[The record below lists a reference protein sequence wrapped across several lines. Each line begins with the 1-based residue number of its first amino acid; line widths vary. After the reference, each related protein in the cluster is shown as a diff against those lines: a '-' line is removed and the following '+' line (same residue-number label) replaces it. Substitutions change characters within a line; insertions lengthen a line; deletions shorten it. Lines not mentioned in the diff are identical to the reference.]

1 MRRALLVF
9 VGLVVTAL
17 LVWSGHDTE
26 TSEPFH
32 FSLTSERAWL
42 LQWRATD
49 RTEVAGELQQ
59 SQLDVNATLRV
70 RPVRDG
76 LLEARLE
83 RVRLN
88 ALSFLGQTLPI
99 PAEAFERTVRL
110 HVDETGRVTSMEA
123 DGAADPLVVHLLSA
137 LHDELSVDVRA
148 ASSGSTV
155 TQPNRYGSGSY
166 RYTRDGSGLRRT
178 LVSQPTLQGLSDAT
192 ITVTGADTMGWNG
205 FFTSRA
211 LKHHLE
217 GRRRIGGALALESDE
232 SLTLTPCEV
241 PSTRWEQPSS
251 FVSHERFA
259 LSGRAEQSAR
269 EQRIEGLTAQT
280 FLDDLSNFGR
290 TGQMPNHAR
299 WLRRATA
306 LLAANPALCTEV
318 EKWFLDPTMGVPGRT
333 LALDLLTN
341 AGTPEAQH
349 SLVTLL
355 GSQTARS
362 DAAWPLYVQR
372 LSLLSQPT
380 TESATFALA
389 QFETAHS
396 RDEVGATAMTLGA
409 LARHLPQD
417 DAMTADFTRR
427 LQTGFAEAQGAE
439 RRAMWL
445 DALGASGRRE
455 VLPQVQSAATD
466 SNPLVRAT
474 AAHALGALGEQKALE
489 PLALDADARVREAAI
504 RHLGSAPVETVSALV
519 SDAPSDPMADSAW
532 VTVLTTRLTEP
543 GVREVLQ
550 HLLARTHEPQLAAR
564 LHTLLET

>member
-9 VGLVVTAL
+9 AGLVVTAL
-17 LVWSGHDTE
+17 LVWSGHDTND
-26 TSEPFH
+26 SQPFQ
-32 FSLTSERAWL
+32 FSLTSERAWQV
-42 LQWRATD
+42 QWRATD
-49 RTEVAGELQQ
+49 RTEVAGELQR
-59 SQLDVNATLRV
+59 SQLDLSAMLRL

-83 RVRLN
+83 QVQLN

-110 HVDETGRVTSMEA
+110 HVDQNGRVTSMEA
-123 DGAADPLVVHLLSA
+123 EGTADPLVVHLLSA
-137 LHDELSVDVRA
+137 LHDELSVDVQA
-148 ASSGSTV
+148 AWAERTV

-166 RYTRDGSGLRRT
+166 RYTRHGSGFRRT
-178 LVSQPTLQGLSDAT
+178 LVSQPALQGLGDAT
-192 ITVTGADTMGWNG
+192 ITVTGVDAMGWNG
-205 FFTSRA
+205 FFTTRS

-217 GRRRIGGALALESDE
+217 GRRGVGGALALESDE

-241 PSTRWEQPSS
+241 PSTPWQQPTS
-251 FVSHERFA
+251 FVAHERFA
-259 LSGRAEQSAR
+259 LSSRAEQSAR
-269 EQRIEGLTAQT
+269 AQRIDGLTAQA

-290 TGQMPNHAR
+290 TGQMPDHAR

-306 LLAANPALCTEV
+306 LLAANPALCAEV
-318 EKWFLDPTMGVPGRT
+318 EKWFLDPTVGVPGRT

-355 GSQTARS
+355 SSQTARG

-372 LSLLSQPT
+372 LSLLTEPT
-380 TESATFALA
+380 TESATFALT
-389 QFETAHS
+389 QFETARS

-409 LARHLPQD
+409 LARHLPQG
-417 DAMTADFTRR
+417 DAMRSDFTRR
-427 LQTGFAEAQGAE
+427 LQTGFAQAQGAE

-445 DALGASGRRE
+445 DALAASGRPE
-455 VLPQVQSAATD
+455 VLPQVKSATND

-474 AAHALGALGEQKALE
+474 AAHALGALGDEDALK
-489 PLALDADARVREAAI
+489 PLAVDADARVREAAI
-504 RHLGSAPVETVSALV
+504 RHLGSAPIETVTTLV
-519 SDAPSDPMADSAW
+519 ANAPSDPMADSAW
-532 VTVLTTRLTEP
+532 VTVLTSRLAEP

>member
-17 LVWSGHDTE
+17 LVWSSRDTN
-26 TSEPFH
+26 SSQPFQ
-32 FSLTSERAWL
+32 FSLTSERAWQ
-42 LQWRATD
+42 LQWRSTD

-59 SQLDVNATLRV
+59 SQLDVNAMLRI

-83 RVRLN
+83 RVQLN

-99 PAEAFERTVRL
+99 PASAFERTVRL
-110 HVDETGRVTSMEA
+110 HVDANGRVTSMEA
-123 DGAADPLVVHLLSA
+123 DGTADPLVVHLLSA
-137 LHDELSVDVRA
+137 LHDELSVDVQA
-148 ASSGSTV
+148 AS
-155 TQPNRYGSGSY
+155 TQATITQANRYGAGSY
-166 RYTRDGSGLRRT
+166 RYTRVGSGFQRT
-178 LVSQPTLQGLSDAT
+178 LVSQPRLQGLSDAT
-192 ITVTGADTMGWNG
+192 VTATGADALGWDG
-205 FFTSRA
+205 FFTTRS

-217 GRRRIGGALALESDE
+217 GRRSLGGALVLESDE

-241 PSTRWEQPSS
+241 PSTPWEQPVS
-251 FVSHERFA
+251 FISHERFA

-269 EQRIEGLTAQT
+269 EQRIDGLTSQA

-290 TGQMPNHAR
+290 TGQLPDHAR

-306 LLAANPALCTEV
+306 LLAANPSLCIEL

-355 GSQTARS
+355 ATARG
-362 DAAWPLYVQR
+362 DAAWPVYVQR

-380 TESATFALA
+380 TESATFALT
-389 QFETAHS
+389 QFEAATS
-396 RDEVGATAMTLGA
+396 RDDVGATAMTLGA
-409 LARHLPQD
+409 LARHLPQN
-417 DAMTADFTRR
+417 DAMTSDFTRR
-427 LQTGFAEAQGAE
+427 LQTGFAQAQGAE

-445 DALGASGRRE
+445 DALAASGRSE
-455 VLPQVQSAATD
+455 VLPQVKSATTD

-474 AAHALGALGEQKALE
+474 AAHALGVLGEQDSLK

-504 RHLGSAPVETVSALV
+504 RHLGAAPVETVSALV
-519 SDAPSDPMADSAW
+519 SGAPSDPMADSAW
-532 VTVLTTRLTEP
+532 VTALTTRLGEP

-550 HLLARTHEPQLAAR
+550 QLLARTHEPQLAACV
-564 LHTLLET
+564 HTLLET

>member
-1 MRRALLVF
+1 MRRALLV
-9 VGLVVTAL
+9 VVSLVVTAL
-17 LVWSGHDTE
+17 LLWSSHDTE
-26 TSEPFH
+26 SSQPFQ
-32 FSLTSERAWL
+32 FSLTSERAWQ
-42 LQWRATD
+42 LQWRSTD

-70 RPVRDG
+70 RLVRDG
-76 LLEARLE
+76 VLEARLE
-83 RVRLN
+83 RVQLN

-99 PAEAFERTVRL
+99 PADAFECTVRL
-110 HVDETGRVTSMEA
+110 HVDENGRVRSMEA

-137 LHDELSVDVRA
+137 LHDELSVDVHA
-148 ASSGSTV
+148 ASTEATI

-166 RYTRDGSGLRRT
+166 RYTRAGSGFQRT
-178 LVSQPTLQGLSDAT
+178 LVSQPTLQGLSDAI
-192 ITVTGADTMGWNG
+192 ITANGADAIGWDG
-205 FFTSRA
+205 FFTTRS

-217 GRRRIGGALALESDE
+217 GRGSIGGALAFESDE
-232 SLTLTPCEV
+232 SLTVTPCEV
-241 PSTRWEQPSS
+241 PSTPWEQPAS
-251 FVSHERFA
+251 FISHERFA

-269 EQRIEGLTAQT
+269 EQRIDGLTAQA

-306 LLAANPALCTEV
+306 LLAANPALCAEV
-318 EKWFLDPTMGVPGRT
+318 EKWFLDPTMGVAGRT

-355 GSQTARS
+355 GSQPARG

-380 TESATFALA
+380 TESATFALT
-389 QFETAHS
+389 QFEAAHS

-409 LARHLPQD
+409 LARHLPQN
-417 DAMTADFTRR
+417 DAMSSDFTRR
-427 LQTGFAEAQGAE
+427 LQTGFAQAQGAE

-445 DALGASGRRE
+445 DALSASGRPE
-455 VLPQVQSAATD
+455 VLPQVQSATTD
-466 SNPLVRAT
+466 SNSLVRAT
-474 AAHALGALGEQKALE
+474 AAHALGALGEQDTLKAL
-489 PLALDADARVREAAI
+489 AIDTDARVREAAI
-504 RHLGSAPVETVSALV
+504 RHLGSAPVETVSALIAG
-519 SDAPSDPMADSAW
+519 APSDPMADSAW
-532 VTVLTTRLTEP
+532 VTALTTRLAEP

-550 HLLARTHEPQLAAR
+550 QLLARTHEPQLAAR

>member
-17 LVWSGHDTE
+17 LVWSVGDT
-26 TSEPFH
+26 TSPQPFQ
-32 FSLTSERAWL
+32 FSLTSERAWQ

-49 RTEVAGELQQ
+49 RTELAGALQQ
-59 SQLDVNATLRV
+59 SQLDVNALLRL
-70 RPVRDG
+70 RPVQPG

-83 RVRLN
+83 RVQVNTL
-88 ALSFLGQTLPI
+88 AFLGRTLPV
-99 PAEAFERTVRL
+99 PADAFERTVRL
-110 HVDETGRVTSMEA
+110 HVNENGRVTSMEA
-123 DGAADPLVVHLLSA
+123 DASADPLVVHLLSA
-137 LHDELSVDVRA
+137 LHDELSVDVQA
-148 ASSGSTV
+148 ASTGATV
-155 TQPNRYGSGSY
+155 TQPNRSGSGSY
-166 RYTRDGSGLRRT
+166 RYTRDGSGFQRT
-178 LVSQPTLQGLSDAT
+178 LVSQPSLQGVSDAT
-192 ITVTGADTMGWNG
+192 VTATGADAMGWDG
-205 FFTSRA
+205 VFTTRS

-217 GRRRIGGALALESDE
+217 GRRSIGGALVLESDE

-241 PSTRWEQPSS
+241 PSTSWELPTS

-269 EQRIEGLTAQT
+269 AQRIDGLTAQA

-290 TGQMPNHAR
+290 TGQLPDHAR

-306 LLAANPALCTEV
+306 LLAANPPLCAEV

-355 GSQTARS
+355 GSAPARR
-362 DAAWPLYVQR
+362 DRAWPLYVQR
-372 LSLLSQPT
+372 LSLLSEPT
-380 TESATFALA
+380 TESATFAVS
-389 QFETAHS
+389 QFEGARS
-396 RDEVGATAMTLGA
+396 RDDVGATAMTLGA
-409 LARHLPQD
+409 LARHLPEN
-417 DAMTADFTRR
+417 DAMSADFTRR
-427 LQTGFAEAQGAE
+427 LQTGFARAEGAE

-445 DALGASGRRE
+445 DALAASGRPE
-455 VLPQVQSAATD
+455 VLPQVKSATSD

-474 AAHALGALGEQKALE
+474 AAHALGALGDEASLK
-489 PLALDADARVREAAI
+489 PLAVDADARVREAAI
-504 RHLGSAPVETVSALV
+504 RHLGAAPIESVKALV
-519 SDAPSDPMADSAW
+519 AQAPPDPMADAAW
-532 VTVLTTRLTEP
+532 VTALTRRLAEP

-550 HLLARTHEPQLAAR
+550 QLLARTHEPQLAAR

>member
-17 LVWSGHDTE
+17 LVWSGRDT
-26 TSEPFH
+26 TSSQPFQ
-32 FSLTSERAWL
+32 FSLTSERAWQ
-42 LQWRATD
+42 LQWRSTD
-49 RTEVAGELQQ
+49 RTEVAGALQQ
-59 SQLDVNATLRV
+59 SQLDVNATLRI

-83 RVRLN
+83 RVQLN
-88 ALSFLGQTLPI
+88 TLSFLAQTLPI
-99 PAEAFERTVRL
+99 PADAFERTVRL
-110 HVDETGRVTSMEA
+110 HVDGNGRVTSMEA

-137 LHDELSVDVRA
+137 LHDELSVDVQA
-148 ASSGSTV
+148 AS
-155 TQPNRYGSGSY
+155 TQATITQQNRYGSGSY
-166 RYTRDGSGLRRT
+166 RYTRVGSGFQRT

-192 ITVTGADTMGWNG
+192 VTATGSDAMGWDG
-205 FFTSRA
+205 FFTTRS

-217 GRRRIGGALALESDE
+217 GRRSIGGALVLESDE

-241 PSTRWEQPSS
+241 PSTPWEQPVS
-251 FVSHERFA
+251 FISHERFA
-259 LSGRAEQSAR
+259 LSGRSEQSAR
-269 EQRIEGLTAQT
+269 EQRIDGLTSQA

-290 TGQMPNHAR
+290 TGQLPDHAR

-306 LLAANPALCTEV
+306 LLAANPMLCIEL

-355 GSQTARS
+355 GSQMARR

-380 TESATFALA
+380 TESATFALS
-389 QFETAHS
+389 QFEAAHS
-396 RDEVGATAMTLGA
+396 RDDVGATAMTLGA
-409 LARHLPQD
+409 LARHLPQND
-417 DAMTADFTRR
+417 STTSDFTRR
-427 LQTGFAEAQGAE
+427 LQTGFAQAQGAE
-439 RRAMWL
+439 RRSMWL
-445 DALGASGRRE
+445 DALGASGRAE
-455 VLPQVQSAATD
+455 VLPQVKSATTD

-474 AAHALGALGEQKALE
+474 AAHALGVLGEHDSLK
-489 PLALDADARVREAAI
+489 PLAIDADARVREAAI
-504 RHLGSAPVETVSALV
+504 RHLGAAPVETVSALV
-519 SDAPSDPMADSAW
+519 AGAPSDPMADSAW
-532 VTVLTTRLTEP
+532 VTALTARLDEP

-550 HLLARTHEPQLAAR
+550 QLLARTHEPQLAAR

>member
-9 VGLVVTAL
+9 IGLVVTAL
-17 LVWSGHDTE
+17 LVWSRHDTD
-26 TSEPFH
+26 SSQPFQ
-32 FSLTSERAWL
+32 FSLTSERAWQV
-42 LQWRATD
+42 QWRSTD
-49 RTEVAGELQQ
+49 RTELAGALQQ
-59 SQLDVNATLRV
+59 SQLDVNATLRM

-76 LLEARLE
+76 VLEARLE
-83 RVRLN
+83 RVQLN
-88 ALSFLGQTLPI
+88 ALAFLGQTLPV
-99 PAEAFERTVRL
+99 PADAFERTVRL
-110 HVDETGRVTSMEA
+110 NVDGQGRVTSMEA

-137 LHDELSVDVRA
+137 LHDELSVDVNA
-148 ASSGSTV
+148 ASTEATI
-155 TQPNRYGSGSY
+155 TQLNRYGAGSY
-166 RYTRDGSGLRRT
+166 RYTRAGSGFQRT

-192 ITVTGADTMGWNG
+192 VTATGSDAMGWDG
-205 FFTSRA
+205 FFTTRS

-217 GRRRIGGALALESDE
+217 GRRSIGGALVLESDE

-241 PSTRWEQPSS
+241 PSTPWELPVT

-269 EQRIEGLTAQT
+269 EQRIDGLTAQA

-306 LLAANPALCTEV
+306 LLAANPALCAEV
-318 EKWFLDPTMGVPGRT
+318 EKWFLDPTMGVAGRT

-355 GSQTARS
+355 DSARG

-372 LSLLSQPT
+372 LSLLRQPT

-389 QFETAHS
+389 QFEGARS
-396 RDEVGATAMTLGA
+396 RDDVGATAMTLAA
-409 LARHLPQD
+409 LARHLPEN
-417 DAMTADFTRR
+417 DALTSDFTRR
-427 LQTGFAEAQGAE
+427 LQTGFAQAQGAE

-445 DALGASGRRE
+445 DALAASGQPE
-455 VLPQVQSAATD
+455 VLPHVKSATTD

-474 AAHALGALGEQKALE
+474 AAHALGAFGEHDALK
-489 PLALDADARVREAAI
+489 PLAVDADARVREAAI
-504 RHLGSAPVETVSALV
+504 RHLGSAPIETVSELV
-519 SDAPSDPMADSAW
+519 AGAPSDPMADSAW
-532 VTVLTTRLTEP
+532 VTALTTRLAEP

-550 HLLARTHEPQLAAR
+550 QLLARTHEPQLAAR